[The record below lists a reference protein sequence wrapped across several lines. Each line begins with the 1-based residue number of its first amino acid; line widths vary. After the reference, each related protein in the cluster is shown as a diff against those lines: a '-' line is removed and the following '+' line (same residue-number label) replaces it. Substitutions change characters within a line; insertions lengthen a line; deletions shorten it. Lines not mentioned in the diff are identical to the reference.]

1 MMNEI
6 RKEHELI
13 RRKINTLERLNEIM
27 GHNPRFQKELG
38 MALEE
43 LKRTNNHISV
53 IIDLIH
59 EGCE

>member
-1 MMNEI
+1 MTDD
-6 RKEHELI
+6 KDYV
-13 RRKINTLERLNEIM
+13 ERLEKII

-38 MALEE
+38 MALDE

-53 IIDLIH
+53 IIDLIR

>member
-1 MMNEI
+1 MNEI

-13 RRKINTLERLNEIM
+13 RREIDTLERLNEII
-27 GHNPRFQKELG
+27 GHNSRFQNELG
-38 MALEE
+38 MALDE

-53 IIDLIH
+53 IIDLIR

>member
-1 MMNEI
+1 MNEI

-13 RRKINTLERLNEIM
+13 GREINTLERLNEII
-27 GHNPRFQKELG
+27 GHNPRFQNELS